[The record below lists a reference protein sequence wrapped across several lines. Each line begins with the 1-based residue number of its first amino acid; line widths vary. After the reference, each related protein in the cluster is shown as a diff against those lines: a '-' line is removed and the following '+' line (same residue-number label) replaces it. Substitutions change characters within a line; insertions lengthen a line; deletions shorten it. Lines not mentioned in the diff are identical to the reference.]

1 MLQSEKNC
9 MEQAW
14 GKDREWG
21 LTTLFSRY
29 LLEIQS
35 RAVEEAVILL
45 QIKEEMLEMY
55 VWA

>member
-1 MLQSEKNC
+1 

-21 LTTLFSRY
+21 LTTLSSRY

>member
-1 MLQSEKNC
+1 MLQSEKNY

-14 GKDREWG
+14 GKDHEWG
-21 LTTLFSRY
+21 LTTLSSRY